1 VLRVGS
7 LSSPAAN
14 PANVP
19 CADDSKVLAQLALSA
34 GLIKVESKTLDAN
47 TQLTPDNLNTAP
59 AAGDNGTATARVEQV
74 KITVGGIVPVTIELG
89 VVQATA
95 KATCA
100 SSPGGLALVLSGSS
114 SVSYLKVNGV
124 AVTVGSAPLTVPL
137 VVGALKLNATTTTP
151 TSVTQQA
158 VVLDTLLTDVVISEA
173 HADVHGSAANPTGNP
188 CRV

>member
-1 VLRVGS
+1 MQRCSVPDR
-7 LSSPAAN
+7 SP
-14 PANVP
+14 P
-19 CADDSKVLAQLALSA
+19 
-34 GLIKVESKTLDAN
+34 IKVESKTLDA
-47 TQLTPDNLNTAP
+47 TTALTPDNLNTTP

-74 KITVGGIVPVTIELG
+74 KITVGGIAPVTIELG

-100 SSPGGLALVLSGSS
+100 TGPGGLAPVLTGASGI
-114 SVSYLKVNGV
+114 SYLKINGIS
-124 AVTVGSAPLTVPL
+124 VTVGSAPLTVPL

-173 HADVHGSAANPTGNP
+173 HADIHGSTANPTGNP